1 MELILLG
8 PPGAGKGTQSK
19 FLETRYGVA
28 QISTG
33 DMLRAEVKAGTPIGL
48 EAKGIMDAGGLV
60 SDDLIIRMIGER
72 ISRPDC
78 AKGFILDGFP
88 RTVPQAEALDKLLH
102 ETAVDL
108 DAVIEL
114 KVDEAVLVERISGRF
129 TCAKC
134 GAGYHDTFRK
144 PKVEGV
150 CDTCGGAEFT
160 RRPDDK
166 AETVHARLDAYNA
179 QTAPILPYYKAQ
191 GRLYSVDGMAEMDE
205 VQAQIEAVLRK
216 IGVTAALKSR
226 CSPEL
231 ITKN

>member
-19 FLETRYGVA
+19 LLETKYGIA

-33 DMLRAEVKAGTPIGL
+33 DMLRAEVKAGSPIGL
-48 EAKGIMDAGGLV
+48 EAKAVMDAGKLV
-60 SDDLIIRMIGER
+60 SDDILIRMIGER
-72 ISRPDC
+72 IKRPDC

-88 RTVPQAEALDKLLH
+88 RTVPQAETLDKLLH

-108 DAVIEL
+108 DVVIEL
-114 KVDEAVLVERISGRF
+114 KVDEAILVERISGRF

-134 GAGYHDTFRK
+134 GEGYHDKFK
-144 PKVEGV
+144 QPKTAGV
-150 CDTCGGAEFT
+150 CDVCGGTEFV

-166 AETVHARLDAYNA
+166 AETVHARLEAYNA

-191 GRLYSVDGMAEMDE
+191 GRLFTVDGMAEMDE
-205 VQAQIEAVLRK
+205 VERQIEAVLRQV
-216 IGVTAALKSR
+216 GVPAPVA
-226 CSPEL
+226 
-231 ITKN
+231 